1 MFKVSAK
8 MTWLVTKWILII
20 LLSFFS
26 GIIKSKYCSCL
37 VLKSEQV
44 KLCQCF
50 DLHTEVLWCFSWK
63 LTRATSWPLTACTRR
78 CIPSSTRTSRPSPS
92 PKAPRG
98 RGAAA
103 ASHSQL
109 GRGRKRRT
117 EEDLRDLS
125 DRKGRGGGR
134 VSCSTRLFVKNN
146 FKFLLSSQEM
156 QLCTPRTTEQR
167 HTCVFPFVARRVEA
181 ALCLSAHVHLF
192 SVSES
197 RCPSRALPSPRHL
210 WDIQNA
216 TAANVN
222 SSQYDLKNINNLF
235 SSPPPPLLSSHS

>member
-1 MFKVSAK
+1 MFQLEIDEGDELTSDCLYEEVHPKQHAHKQAFAK
-8 MTWLVTKWILII
+8 PK
-20 LLSFFS
+20 
-26 GIIKSKYCSCL
+26 GPAGK
-37 VLKSEQV
+37 
-44 KLCQCF
+44 
-50 DLHTEVLWCFSWK
+50 
-63 LTRATSWPLTACTRR
+63 RGGRR
-78 CIPSSTRTSRPSPS
+78 ITQPAGEREE
-92 PKAPRG
+92 
-98 RGAAA
+98 
-103 ASHSQL
+103 
-109 GRGRKRRT
+109 
-117 EEDLRDLS
+117 EEDW
-125 DRKGRGGGR
+125 GRLKRPQRPEGEGGGR

-197 RCPSRALPSPRHL
+197 RCPSRAIPSPRHL

-222 SSQYDLKNINNLF
+222 SSQYDLETLNNLF
-235 SSPPPPLLSSHS
+235 SSPPSPFKFTFLNS